1 MRKIT
6 LLAMLATSI
15 FALVAH
21 AEDDVYLI
29 NPSKEAKA
37 YSQKDLQKR
46 VWELERAVFQL
57 QQKVFQLETKT
68 DKTPSWIC
76 KVKGMGEVFSAVGVN
91 KVLAE
96 QAALEK
102 CANANP
108 IKSTAKCAEA
118 VCSQ

>member
-1 MRKIT
+1 MRN
-6 LLAMLATSI
+6 LS
-15 FALVAH
+15 LVALLLMSCFSFV
-21 AEDDVYLI
+21 AKGEDEIYLI
-29 NPSKEAKA
+29 NPSREAKA

-57 QQKVFQLETKT
+57 QQKVFQLETKA
-68 DKTPSWIC
+68 DKNPSWIC

-91 KVLAE
+91 KALAE

-108 IKSTAKCAEA
+108 IKSTAKCSEA